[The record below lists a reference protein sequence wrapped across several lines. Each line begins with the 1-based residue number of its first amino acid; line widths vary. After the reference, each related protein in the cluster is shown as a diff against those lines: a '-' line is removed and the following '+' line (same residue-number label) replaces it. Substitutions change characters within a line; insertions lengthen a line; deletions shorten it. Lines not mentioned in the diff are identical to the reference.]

1 MNFKKS
7 NERAMTEAARKFDLK
22 AASDL
27 VTKVKELG
35 PDQKELKK
43 QLNKERIK
51 ALGLT
56 LIQGG
61 KED

>member
-1 MNFKKS
+1 MKKS
-7 NERAMTEAARKFDLK
+7 NVSTMPEAARKFDLK
-22 AASDL
+22 LASDL
-27 VTKVKELG
+27 VAKVKELS

-61 KED
+61 KSE

>member
-1 MNFKKS
+1 MKKS
-7 NERAMTEAARKFDLK
+7 NANAMPEVARKFDLK
-22 AASDL
+22 VAADL

-61 KED
+61 KSEE

>member
-1 MNFKKS
+1 MKKS
-7 NERAMTEAARKFDLK
+7 DAKLMPEAARKFDLK
-22 AASDL
+22 VAADL

-35 PDQKELKK
+35 PDQKELKR